1 MFLDLH
7 QADLIVSLPHNPR
20 FLPFAVGEYLL
31 RYLAFVR
38 PLYTVVSSYL
48 DCPQDKDPD
57 YEQLFI
63 LFEE

>member
-1 MFLDLH
+1 MGI
-7 QADLIVSLPHNPR
+7 ADVPHNPR

-48 DCPQDKDPD
+48 DYPQVKDPD
-57 YEQLFI
+57 DEQLFI